1 MKLRKKTTEIEQ
13 DIPLGQEEMQAKYE
27 QQQARQIEQ
36 PIQQPTQQQ
45 QPIKKKKITLKKGS
59 PIEYL
64 AYNMPKQALLI
75 LALGLIALIAPIG
88 LVLIQYLQLNALP
101 PTTEL
106 IPLLG
111 YIVIGLVFF
120 IQALI
125 VYKNVIKRG
134 ENILIKEMRGGQ
146 IIFDK
151 VKVGK
156 KILFNKKDKTTEI
169 KILWNGAGTAQHSG
183 AKVLLLKEGSASN
196 TNINLCVA
204 ESDWTKNLSSMVR
217 AKTFADLA
225 ESELLE
231 TKGLLGMKW
240 QDLLLI
246 VAVVGVIG
254 IAFMLIGL
262 TPDMVSEKVIE
273 SLSGGALQN
282 VISSVITPAGV

>member
-1 MKLRKKTTEIEQ
+1 
-13 DIPLGQEEMQAKYE
+13 
-27 QQQARQIEQ
+27 
-36 PIQQPTQQQ
+36 
-45 QPIKKKKITLKKGS
+45 
-59 PIEYL
+59 
-64 AYNMPKQALLI
+64 MPKQALLI

-169 KILWNGAGTAQHSG
+169 KIPMERAGTAQHSG

-282 VISSVITPAGV
+282 VISSVITPVVT